1 MQFLCGV
8 QTEAGLS
15 AWKGLARALAS
26 FLEGVAEL
34 RFVI

>member
-1 MQFLCGV
+1 MFLWGV

-15 AWKGLARALAS
+15 ARKGLAWALAS

-34 RFVI
+34 GFVI